1 MSERRIGVY
10 VCHCGGNISD
20 YVDVEQVT
28 EAASKEEGVVVAKTT
43 MFACS
48 DSAQQEMIED
58 INNKKL
64 DGMVVA
70 SCSPKL
76 HLYTFRG
83 VAQRAGMNPY
93 QYTQVNLREQ
103 DSWTH
108 TDDPEGATEKGIKL
122 VIAGI
127 RKTKLSTPLHPIRI
141 ETIKKVLVIGAGIAG
156 LRAAISLADLGIH
169 SFLIEK
175 EVEPGGW
182 IRRFKKLYPQGRNG
196 EEIIEKSL
204 EEVRKREDVTLFTEA
219 ELIEKTGCVGDFN
232 VKIRA
237 KGEEISLN
245 VGSIIVTTGF
255 DSYKPQ
261 EGEYG
266 YGTEGVIALPQFKQ
280 IVEASNGKLIYNGK
294 EVKNI
299 AYIYCVGARQ
309 KPNVENANVYCS
321 RYCCNA
327 ALHTSTLVS
336 EIDLSINQFHL
347 YRDIRSYGKYEVLY
361 EEASRKGAVFVRFS
375 EDDPPEVERA
385 KGNLQVRVKDLL
397 LGGEELE
404 IEVDLVVLITS
415 MVPNKTDA
423 LVDVLKIPIGND
435 RFFNEIHPKLRPVET
450 VINGVFIAGA
460 CQAPRNSSEAVASS
474 LAAVSKSA
482 ALLMKGY
489 TELEPLVAVINT
501 ERCRWCGLCTE
512 ACLYSAI
519 EKTDIEGQERAT
531 VNKALCK
538 GCGACVP
545 VCPQGAIDIEGYTDL
560 QVKAMIAAL
569 SKEVEF
575 ASVQ

>member
-1 MSERRIGVY
+1 MNGRRIGVY
-10 VCHCGGNISD
+10 ICHCGGNISD
-20 YVDVEQVT
+20 YVDVEKVR
-28 EAASKEEGVVVAKTT
+28 EAASKEEGVVVAKTM

-48 DSAQQEMIED
+48 DSAQQEIIDD
-58 INNKKL
+58 IKEKKL

-83 VAQRAGMNPY
+83 VAQRAGLNPY

-108 TDDPEGATEKGIKL
+108 TDNPEGATEKGIRL
-122 VIAGI
+122 VLAGI
-127 RKTKLSTPLHPIRI
+127 RKAKLSISLEPIKI

-156 LRAAISLADLGIH
+156 LRAAVSLADLGIH
-169 SFLIEK
+169 AFLIEK
-175 EVEPGGW
+175 EAEPGGW
-182 IRRFKKLYPQGRNG
+182 IRKFKKLYPQGRSG
-196 EEIIEKSL
+196 EKIIAKLL
-204 EEVRKREDVTLFTEA
+204 EEVGKRENITLFTEA
-219 ELIEKTGCVGDFN
+219 ELIEKTGCVGDFD

-245 VGSIIVTTGF
+245 VGSIIVATGF
-255 DSYKPQ
+255 DSYKPK

-266 YGTEGVIALPQFKQ
+266 YGTEGVVALPQFKQ
-280 IVEASNGKLIYNGK
+280 MVEASNGKLIYNGK

-336 EIDLSINQFHL
+336 EIDPSITQFHL

-375 EDDPPEVERA
+375 EDEPPEVERPN
-385 KGNLQVRVKDLL
+385 GNLKVRVRDLL
-397 LGGEELE
+397 TGGEQLE
-404 IEVDLVVLITS
+404 IEVDLVVLITG
-415 MVPNKTDA
+415 MVPNKTDD
-423 LVDVLKIPIGND
+423 LVNVLKIPIGSD

-450 VINGVFIAGA
+450 VINGIFIAGA

-474 LAAVSKSA
+474 LAAASKSA

-489 TELEPLVAVINT
+489 IELEPLVAAVNA
-501 ERCRWCGLCTE
+501 ERCKWCGLCAE

-519 EKTDIEGQERAT
+519 EKTELEGQERAT

-545 VCPQGAIDIEGYTDL
+545 VCPQDAIDIEGYTDS
-560 QVKAMIAAL
+560 QVKAMIGAL
-569 SKEVEF
+569 SEEVEF
-575 ASVQ
+575 ASV